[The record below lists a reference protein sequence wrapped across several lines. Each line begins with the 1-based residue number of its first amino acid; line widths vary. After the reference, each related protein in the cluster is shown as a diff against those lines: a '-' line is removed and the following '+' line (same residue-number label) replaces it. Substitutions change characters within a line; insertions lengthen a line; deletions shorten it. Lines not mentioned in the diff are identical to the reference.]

1 MPKYQGESEDS
12 TASKKARLKIKMK
25 GLLPFVKAPV
35 NLIGGI
41 GQFGVQPANLRA
53 GAKGRAPVRR
63 GLKNPLLLL
72 KKREAEE
79 KEKER
84 KRNEEYKKRAK
95 RSDRMS

>member
-1 MPKYQGESEDS
+1 MPKHYQESENS
-12 TASKKARLKIKMK
+12 TASKNERLKIKMK
-25 GLLPFVKAPV
+25 KLPFFKVPFNLAP
-35 NLIGGI
+35 
-41 GQFGVQPANLRA
+41 ADLRA